1 MIEILYADDEGN
13 VFQAIAK
20 TYEDAIEMADMLRE
34 KGYYVTIN

>member
-1 MIEILYADDEGN
+1 MVEILYADDEGN

-20 TYEDAIEMADMLRE
+20 TYEDAIEIADMLRE